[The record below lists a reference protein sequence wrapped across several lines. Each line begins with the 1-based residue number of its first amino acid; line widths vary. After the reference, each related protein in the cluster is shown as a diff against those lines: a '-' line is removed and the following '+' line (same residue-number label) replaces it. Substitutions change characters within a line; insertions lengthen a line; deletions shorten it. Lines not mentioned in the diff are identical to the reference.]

1 MSNPNKVDTTENTR
15 PREFLSPLLAG
26 IGLGLAL
33 MFMFL
38 ISGHG
43 LGANG
48 FFIRL
53 SVWLSD
59 TVMPVWTENNNFL
72 YTFTGD
78 THPLNEWIS
87 WEIAGVA
94 LGALAGSLIS
104 KRFRFKIERGRGIGI
119 SARLILALCGGILTG
134 FGAQLARGC
143 TSGLGLSG
151 GATLAVAAF
160 VFLIAFFVAGIA
172 VSFITRRIWQ

>member
-1 MSNPNKVDTTENTR
+1 MKNHDKVDTTLNPK

-26 IGLGLAL
+26 VGLGLAL

-53 SVWLSD
+53 GTLLSD
-59 TVMPVWTENNNFL
+59 TVMPLWSQNNNF
-72 YTFTGD
+72 FHKFISD
-78 THPLNEWIS
+78 TNPLNSWIS
-87 WEIAGVA
+87 WEIVGVA
-94 LGALAGSLIS
+94 LGALVGSLLG
-104 KRFRFKIERGRGIGI
+104 KRFRFKIERGSNITVSSRLLMAIG
-119 SARLILALCGGILTG
+119 GGVLTG
-134 FGAQLARGC
+134 YGAQLARGC

-160 VFLIAFFVAGIA
+160 IFLIAFFVAGIL
-172 VSFITRRIWQ
+172 VSLVTRRIW

>member
-1 MSNPNKVDTTENTR
+1 MKNKT
-15 PREFLSPLLAG
+15 PKEFLSPLAAG

-38 ISGHG
+38 ITGHG

-53 SVWLSD
+53 TVWLSN
-59 TVMPVWTENNNFL
+59 TVMPVWTENNNFF
-72 YTFTGD
+72 YTMMGD
-78 THPLNEWIS
+78 GNPLNEWIS

-94 LGALAGSLIS
+94 LGALTGSFMS
-104 KRFRFKIERGRGIGI
+104 RRFRFKIERGQSIGRI
-119 SARLILALCGGILTG
+119 TRLILAISGGILSG

-160 VFLIAFFVAGIA
+160 VFLIAFFAAGII

>member
-1 MSNPNKVDTTENTR
+1 MENKT
-15 PREFLSPLLAG
+15 PKEFLSPLTAG

-38 ISGHG
+38 ITGHG

-59 TVMPVWTENNNFL
+59 TVIPVWTENNNFL
-72 YTFTGD
+72 YTMTGD
-78 THPLNEWIS
+78 GNPLNEWIS

-94 LGALAGSLIS
+94 LGALAGSLMS
-104 KRFRFKIERGRGIGI
+104 RRFRFKIERGQSIGKP
-119 SARLILALCGGILTG
+119 ARILLALIGGILTG
-134 FGAQLARGC
+134 FGAQLSRGC

-160 VFLIAFFVAGIA
+160 VFLIAFFVAGIV
-172 VSFITRRIWQ
+172 VSLITRRIWQ

>member
-1 MSNPNKVDTTENTR
+1 MENKT
-15 PREFLSPLLAG
+15 PKEFLSPLAAG

-38 ISGHG
+38 ITGHG

-59 TVMPVWTENNNFL
+59 TVIPVWTENNNFL
-72 YTFTGD
+72 YIMTGEGN
-78 THPLNEWIS
+78 PLNEWIS

-104 KRFRFKIERGRGIGI
+104 RRFRFKIERGQSIGI
-119 SARLILALCGGILTG
+119 TARILLALIGGILTG

-160 VFLIAFFVAGIA
+160 VFLIAFFVAGIV
-172 VSFITRRIWQ
+172 VSLITRRIWQ

>member
-1 MSNPNKVDTTENTR
+1 MENKT
-15 PREFLSPLLAG
+15 PKEFLSPLTAG

-38 ISGHG
+38 ITGHG

-59 TVMPVWTENNNFL
+59 TVIPVWTENNNFF
-72 YTFTGD
+72 YTMTGD
-78 THPLNEWIS
+78 GNPLNEWIS
-87 WEIAGVA
+87 WEIAGVV
-94 LGALAGSLIS
+94 LGALAGSLMS
-104 KRFRFKIERGRGIGI
+104 RRFRIKIERGQGI
-119 SARLILALCGGILTG
+119 SITARILLALIGGILTG

-160 VFLIAFFVAGIA
+160 VFLIAFFVVGIV
-172 VSFITRRIWQ
+172 VSLITRRIWQ

>member
-1 MSNPNKVDTTENTR
+1 MENKT
-15 PREFLSPLLAG
+15 PKEFLSPLAAG

-38 ISGHG
+38 ITGHG

-72 YTFTGD
+72 YTMTGD
-78 THPLNEWIS
+78 GNPLNEWIS

-94 LGALAGSLIS
+94 LGAFAGSVMS
-104 KRFRFKIERGRGIGI
+104 RRFRFKIERGQGIGI
-119 SARLILALCGGILTG
+119 TARILLALMGGILTG
-134 FGAQLARGC
+134 FGAQLSRGC

-160 VFLIAFFVAGIA
+160 VFLLAFFAAGIV
-172 VSFITRRIWQ
+172 VSLITRRLWQ

>member
-1 MSNPNKVDTTENTR
+1 MKP
-15 PREFLSPLLAG
+15 PRKFLHPLLAG
-26 IGLGLAL
+26 IGLGVAL

-48 FFIRL
+48 FFIRFTAWMSNTL
-53 SVWLSD
+53 
-59 TVMPVWTENNNFL
+59 MPVWTEQNAFL
-72 YTFTGD
+72 STFIKAGN
-78 THPLNEWIS
+78 PLNSWVS
-87 WEIAGVA
+87 WEIVGVA
-94 LGALAGSLIS
+94 LGALAGSVMS
-104 KRFRFKIERGRGIGI
+104 RRFHFKIERGHGI
-119 SARLILALCGGILTG
+119 SITTRLILAISGGILTG

-160 VFLIAFFVAGIA
+160 IFLIAFFVAGIV
-172 VSFITRRIWQ
+172 VSLITRRIWQ